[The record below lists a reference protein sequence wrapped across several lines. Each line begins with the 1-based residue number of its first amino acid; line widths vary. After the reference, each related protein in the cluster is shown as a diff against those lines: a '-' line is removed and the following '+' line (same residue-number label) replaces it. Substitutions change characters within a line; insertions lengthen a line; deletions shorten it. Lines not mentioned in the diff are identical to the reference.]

1 MLTVPEE
8 FLLLTLKDE
17 GGDFVDIPIE
27 CLRAGFVGAALMELA
42 LLDRL
47 DCDTN
52 EVWIV
57 DETPTGNGS
66 LDPVL
71 ARLSTPGF
79 KNQSDGIIEQLVDL
93 GDASR
98 EASLTRLC
106 DKGILVETE
115 GRLLWLL
122 RTRRYPM
129 FDGKEI
135 REVKLRLLDVLLR
148 DGLPDPRDV
157 CLMSLAETCGITSQI
172 VPVSKME
179 LARERMTKFS
189 KMELIGQNVRQHLEI
204 FRRAM
209 VLAIHSDLC

>member
-17 GGDFVDIPIE
+17 GGDFVDIPVE
-27 CLRAGFVGAALMELA
+27 SLRAGFVGAALMELA

-47 DCDTN
+47 DCDTT

-57 DETPTGNGS
+57 DDAPTGNRS

-71 ARLSTPGF
+71 WRLSTPSF
-79 KNQSDGIIEQLVDL
+79 SNRSDSLIEQMIDL
-93 GDASR
+93 GESIR
-98 EASLTRLC
+98 EASLKRLC
-106 DKGILVETE
+106 DRGILVETE

-129 FDGKEI
+129 FDGKEV
-135 REVKLRLLDVLLR
+135 REVKLRLIDVLLR

-157 CLMSLAETCGITSQI
+157 CLMSLAETCGIIGQI
-172 VPVSKME
+172 VPASE
-179 LARERMTKFS
+179 TALAQERMTKFS
-189 KMELIGQNVRQHLEI
+189 KMELFGQNVRQHLEI
-204 FRRAM
+204 FRRSM
-209 VLAIHSDLC
+209 ILAVHSDLF